1 MPSPERLLDT
11 PAVELGGDVAV
22 AQAMAAAADA
32 QDQAR
37 AARAR
42 AIRLSGQAEAAESK
56 GELHQ
61 SRSAARWLG
70 WLRALRR
77 PRRRTVAL
85 AGTVLIACSAV
96 GASGYVVWHHRTVT
110 AEHRRVAEY
119 AAAARQGAITYM
131 AINADKARQDVQ
143 RIIDGSTGS
152 LKARML
158 MTAED
163 LAKAIEKSKVS
174 TTVDVKAVS
183 VDSTT
188 ASSAVVLVAANAS
201 ATGPGKEK
209 PVSRSWRIVMTL
221 QRDSGQ
227 IKMANIE
234 MLP

>member
-1 MPSPERLLDT
+1 MPSPERLLDA

-32 QDQAR
+32 QDRAR
-37 AARAR
+37 DARAR
-42 AIRLSGQAEAAESK
+42 AIRLSEQAEAAESK

-61 SRSAARWLG
+61 SHSVAGWLG
-70 WLRALRR
+70 RLRAPCR
-77 PRRRTVAL
+77 PRRRAVVL
-85 AGTVLIACSAV
+85 AGVVLVACSGV
-96 GASGYVVWHHRTVT
+96 GASGCVVWHHRALT
-110 AEHRRVAEY
+110 AEHRRAAEY

-143 RIIDGSTGS
+143 RIIDDSTGS

-183 VDSTT
+183 VDSMT
-188 ASSAVVLVAANAS
+188 ANSAVVLVAANAS
-201 ATGPGKEK
+201 ATGPSKEK

-221 QRDSGQ
+221 QRDGGQ